1 MRVYDEDD
9 YLSKLKFQHRLLL
22 KMIDR
27 NSFPFYSLALEK
39 DLSEGEVEQVLMLCQ
54 ELQKEY
60 EEQCELGFV
69 HHTPL
74 LVHFVGMLPEKLPIA
89 ETLQALKAQNLYID
103 LIDVLQRAEKRVEED

>member
-1 MRVYDEDD
+1 MYDED
-9 YLSKLKFQHRLLL
+9 YFKKLQFQYSLLL

-27 NSFPFYSLALEK
+27 ESYPFYALALEK
-39 DLSEGEVEQVLMLCQ
+39 NLSEDEVEQVLLLCQ

-74 LVHFVGMLPEKLPIA
+74 LVHFVGMLPEKLNL
-89 ETLQALKAQNLYID
+89 EDTLSALKAQDLYSD
-103 LIDVLQRAEKRVEED
+103 LIEVLQKAVKRIEKE